1 MKPIV
6 VEMKHESGA
15 EAEFE
20 VVETFEQAADV
31 IKKFAESYD
40 FEFRNGE
47 PYDAGSDGF
56 DSFCNITYYKGLV
69 TGFMHADGD
78 GPCCRSVLAR

>member
-6 VEMKHESGA
+6 VEMKHNFSA
-15 EAEFE
+15 EASFK
-20 VVETFEQAADV
+20 VVETFDQAADA
-31 IKKFAESYD
+31 IEEFAKSYD

-47 PYDAGSDGF
+47 PFDEGLDGF
-56 DSFCNITYYKGLV
+56 ESFCNITYHKGRV

-78 GPCCRSVLAR
+78 GPCCRSIRAL